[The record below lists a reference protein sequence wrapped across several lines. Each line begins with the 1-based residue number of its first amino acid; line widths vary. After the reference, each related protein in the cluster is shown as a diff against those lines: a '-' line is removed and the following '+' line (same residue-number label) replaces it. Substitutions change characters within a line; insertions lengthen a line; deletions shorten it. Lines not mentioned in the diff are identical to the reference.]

1 MVEVGLLD
9 DILRYSLGQVP
20 SLCSFRIFGIELADD
35 EAWILSELKYVQI
48 IFGVVTAEMIL
59 SPAASQRAVV

>member
-20 SLCSFRIFGIELADD
+20 SLCSFQIFGIELADD
-35 EAWILSELKYVQI
+35 AARILNELKSVQI
-48 IFGVVTAEMIL
+48 IFGAVTAEMIR